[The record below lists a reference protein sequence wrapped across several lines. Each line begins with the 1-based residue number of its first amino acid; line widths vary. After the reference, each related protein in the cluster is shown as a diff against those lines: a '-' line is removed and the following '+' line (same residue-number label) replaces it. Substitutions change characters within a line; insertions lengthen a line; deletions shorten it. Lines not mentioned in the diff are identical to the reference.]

1 MNKNVKILILLGATA
16 DKIEKATESPLYP
29 ESGLK
34 IVRVKTLEEAVLT
47 AQKMAEKGDVVTLSP
62 ACASFDLYPN
72 FEARG
77 RHFKRLVNEL

>member
-1 MNKNVKILILLGATA
+1 MPQPQPLSLPLPIHLPQS
-16 DKIEKATESPLYP
+16 KAVTESPLYP

>member
-1 MNKNVKILILLGATA
+1 MLEAGYHDALAEGA
-16 DKIEKATESPLYP
+16 
-29 ESGLK
+29 GLH
-34 IVRVKTLEEAVLT
+34 RAQHLEEAVLT